1 MNKIVGKESL
11 SDKVVKF
18 EIEAPLIAK
27 AGNRDILSSSES
39 GKRRNAF
46 LTQLQLPIL
55 KKEQSLWL
63 SNV

>member
-27 AGNRDILSSSES
+27 SRKPGHFVIVRV
-39 GKRRNAF
+39 GKKENAF